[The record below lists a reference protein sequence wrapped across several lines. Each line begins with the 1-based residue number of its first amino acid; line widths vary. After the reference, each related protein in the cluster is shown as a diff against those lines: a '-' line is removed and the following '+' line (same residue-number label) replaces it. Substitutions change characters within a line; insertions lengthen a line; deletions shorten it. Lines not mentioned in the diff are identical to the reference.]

1 VIRQSLPL
9 PEPFMKQDREGAG
22 YRHGRLETLILE
34 ELRALLREDVAD
46 PALVAARIT
55 SLVLSVDYR
64 HARVH
69 FVLRG
74 GSSVNVD
81 GERAR
86 AERAFERATPFL
98 RAQLADAIDIKRVPD
113 LRFVFD
119 GLVLADDEGG
129 PRE

>member
-1 VIRQSLPL
+1 MILP
-9 PEPFMKQDREGAG
+9 PSEPSVMKQDREGAG
-22 YRHGRLETLILE
+22 HRHGRLQRIILE

-46 PALVAARIT
+46 PVLVAARIT

-69 FVLRG
+69 FALQG
-74 GSSVNVD
+74 GGTLDVER
-81 GERAR
+81 ERAH

-98 RAQLADAIDIKRVPD
+98 RAQLADAVDIKRAPD

-119 GLVLADDEGG
+119 GIVLPDDKEG
-129 PRE
+129 PCE